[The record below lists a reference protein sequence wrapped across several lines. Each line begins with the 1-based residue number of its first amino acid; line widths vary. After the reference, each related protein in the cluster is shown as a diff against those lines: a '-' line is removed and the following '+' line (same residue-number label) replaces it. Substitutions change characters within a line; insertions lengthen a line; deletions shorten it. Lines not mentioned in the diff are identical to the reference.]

1 MTRFDWVKLAFNGFW
16 VLGAAVILA
25 AFSFACY
32 EAHRGGERLRLRL
45 AVPGSQL
52 WLLVGLV
59 LISLGM
65 ALIGP
70 HWWERALWSALC
82 SASAWQLWATWCR
95 RRTETD

>member
-1 MTRFDWVKLAFNGFW
+1 MTRFDWVKLTFNGFW

-32 EAHRGGERLRLRL
+32 EARRRGERLWKRL

-52 WLLVGLV
+52 WVLVGLV

-70 HWWERALWSALC
+70 RWWERALWAALC
-82 SASAWQLWATWCR
+82 SVGAWQLWATWHS
-95 RRTETD
+95 RRTESD